1 MDNILKMLRIT
12 NAPTVPAGDDD
23 IAQDV
28 DEPPDDKVPELSTTF
43 KKDNMSIRKP
53 SAPTLPR
60 RESLL
65 TRAIQAETDCQTA
78 SPRFPEVSRGMST
91 TSSHSFA
98 STAELTSDLDSPIRS
113 ASPSP
118 PPPVNRIHFAPIKAV
133 DTGKIIIADTGDDKP
148 AVLES
153 GEAAIEKSLGRKRC
167 IMFACSDSLPEPS
180 PAAEPEVKVEP
191 KVEEAEPAPRKCR
204 ISFACP
210 TKPSTDSKEDLGNK
224 NLSRR
229 QSSPCPVS
237 RKPSQ
242 IESHQRRATEANAT
256 VIVQKDLE
264 IVQPRPQSPQS
275 PTYPFHEFA
284 SSHDETDAW
293 VEKASE
299 VSKPK
304 LTIDDCY
311 QKEHA
316 IRKIGQEAEEEAEA
330 EEREQE
336 EADNE
341 IDEEEDGEDDFAPS
355 DDEGDAR
362 SDDGNESDD
371 EEGFAESDSE
381 SDDGSDYQF
390 WAPSTTT
397 AATSTDNLTHFS
409 SRRSRSRDSST
420 SSAQSYVPGMSQ
432 GRRTSRV
439 KIPKALK
446 MRPGT
451 PELPDSTDFVC
462 GTFDE
467 DRPLEAAY
475 ISCREQRRREKLV
488 TIPQDIDPSFPTTDP
503 EDEADKDDDILAESS
518 DQIWVKDQFEGFD
531 ESFRGRRQSA
541 FLISPLHSPTP
552 AIAPPRPGR
561 PSLAQR
567 KTPRS
572 PAPQQHRARSPAPRR
587 LFDRPPQRLRSPPPM
602 AKLRSPRGSP
612 TNARPT
618 PFGIT
623 INHLAQ
629 RPNAARTSSLP
640 HTPNPFFRNWEIG
653 TQPISRITSAA
664 MTPGTDE
671 PHPDLHVR
679 GPVDIVIGLEKKRQK
694 RKEKFWR
701 QHCRKAAKEQAEKKP
716 PRGRGAERMKELGLE
731 CAERTRGYN
740 LGQPAHLVLSL

>member
-1 MDNILKMLRIT
+1 MLRIT
-12 NAPTVPAGDDD
+12 NAPTVPTGDDE

-43 KKDNMSIRKP
+43 KKENISSRKP
-53 SAPTLPR
+53 SAPTFTR

-65 TRAIQAETDCQTA
+65 TRAIQAETDSQNA
-78 SPRFPEVSRGMST
+78 SPRFPEVARGMST

-98 STAELTSDLDSPIRS
+98 STAELTSDVESPIRS

-118 PPPVNRIHFAPIKAV
+118 PPLFDRLRLTPAKPIDAS
-133 DTGKIIIADTGDDKP
+133 KIVIADAVGDEKP
-148 AVLES
+148 AVIES
-153 GEAAIEKSLGRKRC
+153 GEAAVEKSLGRKRC
-167 IMFACSDSLPEPS
+167 IMFACKDTPEPS
-180 PAAEPEVKVEP
+180 PITVAEVKVQP
-191 KVEEAEPAPRKCR
+191 KVEEVPKVEPAPRKCR

-210 TKPSTDSKEDLGNK
+210 SKPSTESKEISGVKGTL
-224 NLSRR
+224 RR
-229 QSSPCPVS
+229 QSSPTPLS
-237 RKPSQ
+237 RNTSQ
-242 IESHQRRATEANAT
+242 NEAQPRRATEGNPT
-256 VIVQKDLE
+256 VTVRKDQDVLSPHPHS
-264 IVQPRPQSPQS
+264 PRSPSQ
-275 PTYPFHEFA
+275 PFHEFG
-284 SSHDETDAW
+284 SSHDEPDAW

-299 VSKPK
+299 EFQTK
-304 LTIDDCY
+304 LTVDDCY
-311 QKEHA
+311 QKEHV
-316 IRKIGQEAEEEAEA
+316 IRRIGREAEEEAEA

-341 IDEEEDGEDDFAPS
+341 IDEDEGEDDFAPS
-355 DDEGDAR
+355 DDAR

-371 EEGFAESDSE
+371 EEGFADSDDE

-420 SSAQSYVPGMSQ
+420 SSAHSYVEAMPH
-432 GRRTSRV
+432 GRRASRV
-439 KIPKALK
+439 KIPKSVK

-475 ISCREQRRREKLV
+475 ISCREQRRRKKLI

-503 EDEADKDDDILAESS
+503 EDEADNDDDVLAESS
-518 DQIWVKDQFEGFD
+518 DQLWIKDQLEGFD
-531 ESFRGRRQSA
+531 ESLRGRRQSA
-541 FLISPLHSPTP
+541 FLVSPMHSPAP
-552 AIAPPRPGR
+552 DIAPPRPGR
-561 PSLAQR
+561 PTLLQR

-572 PAPQQHRARSPAPRR
+572 PAPPQRLARSPAPRR
-587 LFDRPPQRLRSPPPM
+587 LFDQPPKRMRSPPPM
-602 AKLRSPRGSP
+602 ARLRSPRGSP
-612 TNARPT
+612 TNAKPA

-629 RPNAARTSSLP
+629 RPNADKTSSLP
-640 HTPNPFFRNWEIG
+640 HTPNPFFRNWQTG
-653 TQPISRITSAA
+653 TQPISRITSAT
-664 MTPGTDE
+664 MTSGTE
-671 PHPDLHVR
+671 ELHPDLHVR

-716 PRGRGAERMKELGLE
+716 PRGRGVERMKELGLE

-740 LGQPAHLVLSL
+740 LGQPAHHVLSL

>member
-1 MDNILKMLRIT
+1 
-12 NAPTVPAGDDD
+12 
-23 IAQDV
+23 
-28 DEPPDDKVPELSTTF
+28 
-43 KKDNMSIRKP
+43 
-53 SAPTLPR
+53 
-60 RESLL
+60 
-65 TRAIQAETDCQTA
+65 
-78 SPRFPEVSRGMST
+78 
-91 TSSHSFA
+91 
-98 STAELTSDLDSPIRS
+98 
-113 ASPSP
+113 
-118 PPPVNRIHFAPIKAV
+118 
-133 DTGKIIIADTGDDKP
+133 
-148 AVLES
+148 
-153 GEAAIEKSLGRKRC
+153 
-167 IMFACSDSLPEPS
+167 MFACSDSVPAPS
-180 PAAEPEVKVEP
+180 PAVEPEIKVEP
-191 KVEEAEPAPRKCR
+191 KVEEILPVEPAPRKCR

-210 TKPSTDSKEDLGNK
+210 TRPSTESKEDLTSK
-224 NLSRR
+224 QSSRR

-242 IESHQRRATEANAT
+242 IDSHPRRSTEACPT
-256 VIVQKDLE
+256 VTVHKSME
-264 IVQPRPQSPQS
+264 IAQPRPQSPKS
-275 PTYPFHEFA
+275 STHPFHEFA

-299 VSKPK
+299 ESKPK

-311 QKEHA
+311 QKEHV
-316 IRKIGQEAEEEAEA
+316 IRRIGQEAEEEAEA

-341 IDEEEDGEDDFAPS
+341 INEEEDAEDDFAPS
-355 DDEGDAR
+355 DDDAR

-371 EEGFAESDSE
+371 EEGFAESDDE
-381 SDDGSDYQF
+381 SDGASDYQF
-390 WAPSTTT
+390 WAPSTGT

-409 SRRSRSRDSST
+409 SRRSRSRDSSV
-420 SSAQSYVPGMSQ
+420 SSAHSYVPGMSKD
-432 GRRTSRV
+432 RRTSRI
-439 KIPKALK
+439 KITKPIK

-475 ISCREQRRREKLV
+475 ISCREQKRRLKLIA
-488 TIPQDIDPSFPTTDP
+488 IPQDIDPSFPTTDP
-503 EDEADKDDDILAESS
+503 EDEADNDDDVLADSS
-518 DQIWVKDQFEGFD
+518 DQIWIKDQFGGFD
-531 ESFRGRRQSA
+531 ESLRGRRQSA
-541 FLISPLHSPTP
+541 FLVSPLHSP
-552 AIAPPRPGR
+552 APDVAAPRLGR

-567 KTPRS
+567 KTARS
-572 PAPQQHRARSPAPRR
+572 PAPKQNLARSPAPRR
-587 LFDRPPQRLRSPPPM
+587 LFDHPPKRLRSPPPM
-602 AKLRSPRGSP
+602 GRLRSPRGSP
-612 TNARPT
+612 TNALPT

-629 RPNAARTSSLP
+629 RPNAAKTSSLP

-653 TQPISRITSAA
+653 TQPVSRITSAA
-664 MTPGTDE
+664 MTPGTEE

-731 CAERTRGYN
+731 CAERTKGYN

>member
-12 NAPTVPAGDDD
+12 NAPTVPAGEDE

-28 DEPPDDKVPELSTTF
+28 DEPPDDKVPELNNNF
-43 KKDNMSIRKP
+43 KKDSISTRKP
-53 SAPTLPR
+53 SAPILPR

-65 TRAIQAETDCQTA
+65 TRAIQAGSESHHA
-78 SPRFPEVSRGMST
+78 SPRFPEVTRGMST

-98 STAELTSDLDSPIRS
+98 STAELTSDLESPMRS

-118 PPPVNRIHFAPIKAV
+118 PPPVNRIHFAPAKPV
-133 DTGKIIIADTGDDKP
+133 DATKIIIADATDDKP
-148 AVLES
+148 AVPES

-167 IMFACSDSLPEPS
+167 IMFACNDTLPEPS
-180 PAAEPEVKVEP
+180 PAAEVEIKVEP
-191 KVEEAEPAPRKCR
+191 KVEEAPAAEPAPRKCR

-210 TKPSTDSKEDLGNK
+210 TRPSTDSKEDLRSK
-224 NLSRR
+224 NLPRR
-229 QSSPCPVS
+229 QSSPAPVS
-237 RKPSQ
+237 RKPSG
-242 IESHQRRATEANAT
+242 IDAHPRRATEAYAT
-256 VIVQKDLE
+256 VTVQKSVE
-264 IVQPRPQSPQS
+264 IAQPKPQPPQS
-275 PTYPFHEFA
+275 PTHPFHEFA

-316 IRKIGQEAEEEAEA
+316 IRRIGQEAEEEAEA

-341 IDEEEDGEDDFAPS
+341 IDEEEEGEDDFAPS
-355 DDEGDAR
+355 DEEA
-362 SDDGNESDD
+362 DDGNESDD
-371 EEGFAESDSE
+371 EEGFADSDSE
-381 SDDGSDYQF
+381 SDAGSDYQF

-409 SRRSRSRDSST
+409 SRRSRSRDSSA
-420 SSAQSYVPGMSQ
+420 SSAHSYVPGMSHV
-432 GRRTSRV
+432 RRTSRV
-439 KIPKALK
+439 KIPKSLK

-503 EDEADKDDDILAESS
+503 EDEADNADMIADSS
-518 DQIWVKDQFEGFD
+518 DQIWIKDQFEGFD
-531 ESFRGRRQSA
+531 ESLRGRRPSA
-541 FLISPLHSPTP
+541 FLVSPLQSP
-552 AIAPPRPGR
+552 AHDIAPPRPGR
-561 PSLAQR
+561 PAMAHR
-567 KTPRS
+567 RTPRS
-572 PAPQQHRARSPAPRR
+572 PPPKQQLARSPAPRR

-612 TNARPT
+612 TNALPT

-629 RPNAARTSSLP
+629 RPNAAKTSSLP

-653 TQPISRITSAA
+653 TQPVSRITSAA
-664 MTPGTDE
+664 MTPGAEE

-731 CAERTRGYN
+731 CAERTKGYN
-740 LGQPAHLVLSL
+740 LGQPAQLVLSL